1 MHWIL
6 APEPSSPKLCVP
18 LIEDLIS
25 SQEFVDAE
33 FPVTWIRQKL
43 LVNNNQIQ
51 QIVTLTVGQKDNCL
65 WSAVR
70 KSRLTASNFGCV
82 LAAIKRNRF
91 PASLYKRLCSAYDL
105 SRKDAIIWGVCH
117 EKVALEKYRTFG
129 DAVVEPTGIWLH
141 NNGVLGASP
150 DGLIRRPAAYGFCHQ
165 HPALSDSIHTYNI
178 KPEILE
184 IKCPF
189 SAKDKT
195 IPEAIESISEFC
207 LETQA
212 FCGEETYR
220 LKETHPYF
228 DQVQGQLYITGK
240 SACDFMVWT
249 PKDCTII
256 RITQDPDWQPNI
268 SVLTDFY
275 FSKFVPYLQQL

>member
-1 MHWIL
+1 MTICFVFGCNHQGLRRTCKMFRFPSNPGL
-6 APEPSSPKLCVP
+6 AKKWEKLSRRKDRTLNVQGDRICDCHFKDRKKENGPTIFPWSSEKIFDFTDPCKIRRKERTETETTAVCTSSP
-18 LIEDLIS
+18 
-25 SQEFVDAE
+25 
-33 FPVTWIRQKL
+33 
-43 LVNNNQIQ
+43 
-51 QIVTLTVGQKDNCL
+51 
-65 WSAVR
+65 
-70 KSRLTASNFGCV
+70 TA
-82 LAAIKRNRF
+82 
-91 PASLYKRLCSAYDL
+91 D
-105 SRKDAIIWGVCH
+105 
-117 EKVALEKYRTFG
+117 E
-129 DAVVEPTGIWLH
+129 VVH
-141 NNGVLGASP
+141 DVS
-150 DGLIRRPAAYGFCHQ
+150 YGFCHQ

-189 SAKDKT
+189 SAKDKI

-220 LKETHPYF
+220 LNETHPYF

-268 SVLTDFY
+268 SVLTDCY